1 MIREY
6 GGREAEHIYLVPVKI
21 NMDCEH
27 NFPKLKAPWNSQTKV
42 EGLRLNNG
50 LHPTEEGYRQIGDT
64 IYCWMKALLAA
75 GVAQGPR

>member
-1 MIREY
+1 
-6 GGREAEHIYLVPVKI
+6 
-21 NMDCEH
+21 MDCEH